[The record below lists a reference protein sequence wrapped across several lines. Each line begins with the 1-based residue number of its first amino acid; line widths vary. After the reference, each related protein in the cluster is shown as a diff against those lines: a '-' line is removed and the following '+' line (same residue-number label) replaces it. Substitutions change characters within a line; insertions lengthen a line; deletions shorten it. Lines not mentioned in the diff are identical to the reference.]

1 MAEIKVKRTT
11 IKHNG
16 GAPQKKLTARRVVV
30 NNQVKKLNQDANA
43 RRAGM
48 RR

>member
-1 MAEIKVKRTT
+1 MAEINVKRTT
-11 IKHNG
+11 IKHKG
-16 GAPQKKLTARRVVV
+16 GAPQKKFTARRVVV

-48 RR
+48 R

>member
-1 MAEIKVKRTT
+1 MAKIKVTRTT
-11 IKHNG
+11 IKRKG
-16 GAPQKKLTARRVVV
+16 GAPQKKLTARRVVI